1 MDEALNLL
9 PQGFKSE
16 SPSPDKSGKG
26 LSTIRVRS
34 VHHCKPL
41 LGLASIPA
49 HAQ

>member
-26 LSTIRVRS
+26 LSTIRIGS
-34 VHHCKPL
+34 MHHGEPL
-41 LGLASIPA
+41 LGLASIPT